1 MEDSVSEGIAADD
14 GPAVGLV
21 HDVPDSDSLEEPDV
35 VEDKEVRVDAMEA
48 ERLRRMGTI
57 VKGAA
62 RATVSLEI
70 P

>member
-1 MEDSVSEGIAADD
+1 MEDLSEGIATDD

-21 HDVPDSDSLEEPDV
+21 HDIPDSDSLEELDV
-35 VEDKEVRVDAMEA
+35 VEDKDVRVDVMEA

-62 RATVSLEI
+62 RAVTVSLEN